1 MTTTISSQPGGHGPH
16 PGGGSRHPLL
26 AGALLVVLGACSS
39 SGAAQPDNPIDRI
52 LAPRFAE
59 LGLEMRSAEP
69 HELCRRIAIDL
80 LGRGPSPDEL
90 GACVAAGDAERVEL
104 AQASPDY
111 VRTAQRVWAELFGYD
126 AYLAWSDDLAD
137 LDERVAD
144 LAAGRLGYAD
154 FATAAVTHPA
164 FVALHPYEEWGRA
177 TIGVFLGRAAREDE
191 VAALAPLSAAWHVRY
206 LCEAGMWWDFYQELL
221 EEGYDEE
228 QSTRYADLFCADEAK
243 PQVGF
248 NTCQCKPDDGLL
260 GCHSTALGDMVNLAV
275 RCVEPGPY
283 SDGNTFLLGPA
294 PGGDDACPDGSHRPE
309 CVDRQ
314 TNEGFRQL
322 FPPAEWQPIDEE
334 GRADLARIGAA
345 LVARPDFWEAAA
357 DRELRRLLGWWQTSF
372 RFPDTDLPEVR
383 ALLAGLLRDG
393 ASIAEI
399 QRLIMTS
406 QLYAAPAAPPS
417 GWDSDEDGDPPP
429 WSMAPTKF
437 LAADGWLDTLLLA
450 VGEKPGVC
458 DVRGISNE
466 GYAGYMFAPGELADP
481 ASSLDR
487 VAGEEYYVQAVA
499 ALGGCTSGKPH
510 PTQSSVG
517 LAFAQGEHAR
527 IACAYGKD
535 VVPADGA
542 GDLRAAAD
550 RLVRRILARP
560 AGDGELDE
568 LVADMEACLAAG
580 DQACTDPEYAVRWLC
595 QRLADSTEFATY

>member
-1 MTTTISSQPGGHGPH
+1 MTTTNSGQPGGHGPH

-26 AGALLVVLGACSS
+26 ALLLLGACSS
-39 SGAAQPDNPIDRI
+39 GGAAQPDNPIDRI
-52 LAPRFAE
+52 LAPRLAE
-59 LGLEMRSAEP
+59 LGLEMRTAEP

-80 LGRGPSPDEL
+80 LGRGPSPGEL
-90 GACVAAGDAERVEL
+90 AACVAAGDAERVEL
-104 AQASPDY
+104 AQESPDY
-111 VRTAQRVWAELFGYD
+111 VRTARRVWAELFGYD
-126 AYLAWSDDLAD
+126 AFTVWSDDLTA
-137 LDERVAD
+137 LDELVAD
-144 LAAGRLGYAD
+144 LAGGRIAYAD

-191 VAALAPLSAAWHVRY
+191 VAALAPLSAAWHIRY
-206 LCEAGMWWDFYQELL
+206 LCQAGLWWGFYDELI

-228 QSTRYADLFCADEAK
+228 RAVKLADLFCADEAV

-260 GCHSTALGDMVNLAV
+260 GCHSTALGEMVNLPV
-275 RCVEPGPY
+275 RCVEPNPY
-283 SDGNTFLLGPA
+283 SDANAFLLGPA
-294 PGGDDACPDGSHRPE
+294 PGGDDTCPDGSHRPE
-309 CVDRQ
+309 CADRE
-314 TNEGFRQL
+314 TNEGFMRL
-322 FPPAEWQPIDEE
+322 FPVAQWRPIDEE
-334 GRADLARIGAA
+334 GRADLDRIGAA

-372 RFPDTDLPEVR
+372 RHPDTDLPEVR
-383 ALLAGLLRDG
+383 ALLAGLLKDG
-393 ASIAEI
+393 ASLAEI

-406 QLYAAPAAPPS
+406 QLYAAPAGSPP
-417 GWDSDEDGDPPP
+417 GWDGDGDPPP
-429 WSMAPTKF
+429 WSMGPTKF
-437 LAADGWLDTLLLA
+437 LAADGWIDTLLLA

-466 GYAGYMFAPGELADP
+466 GYAGWMFSPGELADP

-487 VAGEEYYVQAVA
+487 IVGEEYYTGAVA
-499 ALGGCTSGKPH
+499 ALGGCTSGAPH

-527 IACAYGKD
+527 VACAYGSG

-550 RLVRRILARP
+550 RLVRRLLARSP
-560 AGDGELDE
+560 ADGELDE

-580 DQACTDPEYAVRWLC
+580 AGGDQACTDPEYAIRWLC
-595 QRLADSTEFATY
+595 QRIADSTEFATY